1 VIAMSDILLELKNIN
16 MHFSKTSGIFSKEK
30 RLHVLKN
37 VNLNLEYGEI
47 LAVVGESGC
56 GKTTIGRI
64 ITGLLRPT
72 SGDLIF
78 EDKNV
83 YNLFRTGDHN
93 YRESV
98 QFIQQDSYAAL
109 NPVKTIRQSLSA
121 PIQAHNKKISKM
133 EIAQKVKNLLED
145 VGLIPASQF
154 INKYPHQM
162 SGGQRQ
168 RVLMARALTQN
179 PKVIVA
185 DEPVSMIDV
194 SLRLSILNLMTKLN
208 KERNISFVYIT
219 HDLGT
224 ARYIASRGR
233 IAVMYLGEIVEL
245 GKVNDIIDDP
255 KHPYT
260 QALLSAVPIPNPI
273 LARKENT
280 IKIRSMDLMDL
291 EHRQT
296 GCSFYDRCP
305 YRTEECKEGNIPYL
319 RYENQE
325 VKCINMK
332 SIPKFTGVYKE

>member
-1 VIAMSDILLELKNIN
+1 MSDALLELKDIN
-16 MHFSKTSGIFSKEK
+16 MYFSKTKGLFSKEK

-37 VNLNLEYGEI
+37 VNLDLQYGEI
-47 LAVVGESGC
+47 LAIVGESGC

-78 EDKNV
+78 ENKTV
-83 YNLFRTGDHN
+83 FNLFRTGDNN
-93 YRESV
+93 YRKSV

-109 NPVKTIRQSLSA
+109 NPVKTIKQSLSA
-121 PIQAHNKKISKM
+121 PIQAHNKKLSKVEVL
-133 EIAQKVKNLLED
+133 EIVKKLLED

-154 INKYPHQM
+154 VNKYPHQM

-260 QALLSAVPIPNPI
+260 QALLSAVPIPDPV
-273 LARKENT
+273 LARQVKA
-280 IKIRSMDLMDL
+280 IKIRSMELMDL
-291 EHRQT
+291 GYRKT

-305 YRTEECKEGNIPYL
+305 YRTEECKSGDIPYSTHK
-319 RYENQE
+319 NQQ

-332 SIPKFTGVYKE
+332 SIPEFTGVYKT